1 MKKIVALLLTLLLC
15 GSLFACVAV
24 QNAQD
29 AFFQSEAG
37 SMIGKTYEEVEAAF
51 GPLSVVY
58 LEKDRPAAYIFN
70 NSTVSF
76 HFHAPL
82 VQKRWAALL
91 TDKVGFIPSSIA
103 LRDIQPTDKCIGV
116 SGRIRDFG
124 IADSDV
130 NELSASLQTLRPE
143 PEETKTNTIYTLTTP
158 DQNYEVRVFCAK
170 GETAVTPNHQIQVML
185 TKLTPAADPSVTEF
199 TFGGVTIPAP
209 WGLDGHSD
217 ADALLHAITDAFLGA
232 LALGDIGQMF
242 PDHDPKYLGADSA
255 ALLRAVLASP
265 AFRDWELCN
274 LDCTVF
280 AEAPKLAPH
289 RDAIRQSIA
298 RILGTPVELVSV
310 KAKTNER
317 QDSVGQ
323 GRAIAASAT
332 VLLKRRGS

>member
-130 NELSASLQTLRPE
+130 NELSSSLQTLRPE
-143 PEETKTNTIYTLTTP
+143 PEETKTNTIHTLTTP

-199 TFGGVTIPAP
+199 TFGGVTIPVGETKVEVRGTSKVHKTFTTQEFTDLVTYCP
-209 WGLDGHSD
+209 NLQSLVLDYGELSGVEQVGL
-217 ADALLHAITDAFLGA
+217 LTDLTYLEIMTCG
-232 LALGDIGQMF
+232 LNDISF
-242 PDHDPKYLGADSA
+242 
-255 ALLRAVLASP
+255 
-265 AFRDWELCN
+265 
-274 LDCTVF
+274 
-280 AEAPKLAPH
+280 
-289 RDAIRQSIA
+289 
-298 RILGTPVELVSV
+298 VE
-310 KAKTNER
+310 EI
-317 QDSVGQ
+317 
-323 GRAIAASAT
+323 GRAH
-332 VLLKRRGS
+332 V